1 MTITQLP
8 SVPQPTKA
16 DELRP
21 IVRQWVGQSFF
32 APMLKEARN
41 SSLAAED
48 SPFSG
53 GRGGSAFGGLMDQHL
68 AEAAGRGAG
77 GQLAESIVRHLA
89 GGDV

>member
-1 MTITQLP
+1 MNVTQIP
-8 SVPQPTKA
+8 NVEPQGKA
-16 DELRP
+16 EQLRP

-53 GRGGSAFGGLMDQHL
+53 GRGGNAFGGLMDQHL

-77 GQLAESIVRHLA
+77 GKLADSIVRHLA